1 MKCVVGVDLE
11 KRSATVIE
19 LLGRLQFAIDETV
32 LVHVTEPMQ
41 LSLPYSAYGMFA
53 ETDEVFETLKR
64 SGAAVLSDAN
74 ELAYRLN
81 LNPRQR
87 LCEGFPTSSLA
98 DYANHIDA
106 KLIAVT
112 STVRS
117 TIGAVF
123 GGSVAR
129 GLVISAHQ
137 SILVAREDA
146 MPDEPLRAVFAT
158 DQSPYCA
165 ECVKQL
171 VEFAPKG
178 ISHLTLLTVHERAK
192 HEGLLSLIRHS
203 NAHAALDEAQ
213 VNLTIRGE
221 EIAHWLCQCGIPTDS
236 KVISGNVDEMI
247 HRVMKETHADL
258 LIVGSQGHGFVDR
271 VLVGSTS
278 LHQVICE
285 RYPVLIL
292 RPPKPC

>member
-11 KRSATVIE
+11 RRSSSVID

-32 LVHVTEPMQ
+32 LLHVTEPIQ
-41 LSLPYSAYGMFA
+41 LSLPYSAYGMFV
-53 ETDEVFETLKR
+53 ETDEIRSTLRK
-64 SGAAVLSDAN
+64 SGEKVLVEAS
-74 ELAYRLN
+74 EEAYPLN
-81 LNPRQR
+81 LHPKTE
-87 LCEGFPTSSLA
+87 LSEGFPTSTIS
-98 DYANHIDA
+98 DYAKQAHA

-129 GLVISAHQ
+129 GLAISACQ
-137 SILVAREDA
+137 SLLVSREDVL
-146 MPDEPLRAVFAT
+146 PDEPLRVVFAT

-165 ECVKQL
+165 ECAKLL
-171 VEFAPKG
+171 VDFAPKG
-178 ISHLTLLTVHERAK
+178 IAHMTLLTVHERAK
-192 HEGLLSLIRHS
+192 HEGRLSLLRHT
-203 NAHAALDEAQ
+203 NTTAALDEAQ
-213 VNLTIRGE
+213 ANITVRGE
-221 EIAHWLCQCGIPTDS
+221 EIAQWLSQNGIPTQS
-236 KVISGNVDEMI
+236 RVVTGSVDEMI
-247 HRVMKETHADL
+247 HKVMKETHADL

-285 RYPVLIL
+285 RYPVLLL
-292 RPPKPC
+292 RPRTCA